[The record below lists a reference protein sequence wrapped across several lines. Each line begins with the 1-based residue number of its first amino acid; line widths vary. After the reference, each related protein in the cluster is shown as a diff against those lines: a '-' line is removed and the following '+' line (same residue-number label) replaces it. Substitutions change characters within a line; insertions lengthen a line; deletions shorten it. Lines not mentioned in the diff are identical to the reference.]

1 MLLAKSQ
8 ICFYG
13 IYMKLWPTKK
23 WKKMLLVFFLAVV
36 VVFAAFAAYLGL
48 TLNKDVVSEIEVI
61 NSNGIESALIVFQ
74 PGLSSFPREVMDA
87 FGNGLAASGW
97 RVEITTASL
106 QAPSDL
112 SEYSLLVLGFPTYGG
127 SPGTAVVRYVERL
140 TNLEGIEIV
149 VVACAAGSPGESAEI
164 MRQKVEA
171 AGGTFKE
178 AISLFT
184 MAPNE
189 GNGSA
194 TDIARLAGTRIQP

>member
-1 MLLAKSQ
+1 MLIAKSQ
-8 ICFYG
+8 NCFYG

-23 WKKMLLVFFLAVV
+23 WKKILLVFFLAVV

-48 TLNKDVVSEIEVI
+48 TLNKDVFSEIEVI
-61 NSNGIESALIVFQ
+61 NSNGSESALIVFQ
-74 PGLSSFPREVMDA
+74 PGLSSFPREIMYA
-87 FGNGLAASGW
+87 FGEGLAASGW

-112 SEYSLLVLGFPTYGG
+112 SKYNLLVLGFPVYGG

-140 TNLEGIEIV
+140 TNLEGIDTV
-149 VVACAAGSPGESAEI
+149 VVACAAGSPGESAEV

-194 TDIARLAGTRIQP
+194 TDIARQAGTQVQP